1 MSKAV
6 FKALILAA
14 LVVVMTSSP
23 VDYATFLS
31 NSVCLPFQRLTSIVT
46 LTFNAVVDVVVL
58 PVTFVIELIIK
69 AICWLEDQYLLLATK
84 SLNIFDRCIRTI
96 TEMLRFVVNFVVTV
110 FTVPISMINQVTLLI
125 FQNNNAAEKF
135 YTSSIDQI
143 SSSTSVFVDLI
154 LYFVSDVIIQTWLKS
169 GVALLIRGTGWL
181 IEAPFYLLQNVLA
194 TAVKILKYLFALPF
208 ELILAGLNYLVYTS
222 LYPYVYMAYSAI
234 GTGLVALIL
243 PELIRNNNIRMD
255 DLRNVLKNAGYAS
268 QFPRDNIGESNV
280 SIADDVRT
288 LLDFLEARE
297 ESKTECVVCFEDKE
311 PVTLRPCG
319 HNNVCRECVNQ
330 IQNMNN
336 RCPVCRE
343 NIHT

>member
-14 LVVVMTSSP
+14 MVAVMTSSP

-58 PVTFVIELIIK
+58 PVSFMIELIIK
-69 AICWLEDQYLLLATK
+69 AICWLEDQCLLLATK
-84 SLNIFDRCIRTI
+84 SFNMFDTCFRTV
-96 TEMLRFVVNFVVTV
+96 TEMLKFVFKFVATV
-110 FTVPISMINQVTLLI
+110 FTVPISIVNQVTLLI

-135 YTSSIDQI
+135 YTSFIDQI
-143 SSSTSVFVDLI
+143 SSSTTVFVDLI
-154 LYFVSDVIIQTWLKS
+154 LYFISDVIIQTWLKS
-169 GVALLIRGTGWL
+169 CVNFLIRGSGWL
-181 IEAPFYLLQNVLA
+181 IEAPFYLLQTVLA
-194 TAVKILKYLFALPF
+194 TAVRILKYLFALPF

-222 LYPYVYMAYSAI
+222 LYPYVYMAYSTI

-243 PELIRNNNIRMD
+243 PELIRNYNIRIY
-255 DLRNVLKNAGYAS
+255 DLRNVLKNVGYAA
-268 QFPRDNIGESNV
+268 RDNIGESNV
-280 SIADDVRT
+280 SIADDVHT
-288 LLDFLEARE
+288 LLDFLEARKVP
-297 ESKTECVVCFEDKE
+297 KTECVVCFEDKE
-311 PVTLRPCG
+311 AVTLRPCG

-343 NIHT
+343 NIHI